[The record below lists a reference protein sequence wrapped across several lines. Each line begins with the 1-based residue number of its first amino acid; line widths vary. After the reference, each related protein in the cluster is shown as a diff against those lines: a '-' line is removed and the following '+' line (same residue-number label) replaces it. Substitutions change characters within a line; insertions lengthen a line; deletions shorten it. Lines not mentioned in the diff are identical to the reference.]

1 MFGTSIVNNKIM
13 KPIKVLLVDDHHIVR
28 HGLKLLF
35 SSDSEIDVVGDSGT
49 GEEALEFLKH
59 NKVDV
64 LVSDISMSPMDGI
77 TLTKKV
83 KERFTEI
90 NVMML
95 TMHLDE
101 EYITGAMS
109 AGAKG
114 YLVKDSSEEDIINAI
129 KVVNKGELY
138 LTKSVSDVLAK
149 AMLQNSEKK
158 EIVAEMALTRREKE
172 ILSHIVE
179 GLNNRQ
185 IGEKLNISERTVNA
199 HRYNMMKK
207 LKANNTAD
215 LVRISL
221 KLDLVA

>member
-1 MFGTSIVNNKIM
+1 M

>member
-1 MFGTSIVNNKIM
+1 M

-35 SSDSEIDVVGDSGT
+35 SSDSEIEVVGDAGT
-49 GEEALEFLKH
+49 GQEALEFLKH

-77 TLTKKV
+77 ELTKCV
-83 KERFTEI
+83 KAEFSDTK
-90 NVMML
+90 VMML

-101 EYITGAMS
+101 QYITGAMS

-114 YLVKDSSEEDIINAI
+114 YLVKDSSEEDIINAV
-129 KVVNKGELY
+129 KVVSKGELY

-158 EIVAEMALTRREKE
+158 EVADEMALTRREKE

-185 IGEKLNISERTVNA
+185 IGVKLDISERTVNA

-221 KLDLVA
+221 KFDLVA